1 MLWTLF
7 HPLFY
12 SFLFA
17 LLQEIKSLSLIER
30 VVLSKKCII
39 LLVVYCGPWL
49 KCPSQSSVVGVFKKW
64 YHSCIQKV
72 LFTKN
77 QLQKMFSMIEMY
89 PDDKSSWW
97 NSVIS
102 INWWDGH
109 SYVSSTV
116 IPKIVSSESFN
127 LCVNTAPVILLH
139 SMVCNKYQV

>member
-1 MLWTLF
+1 MDF
-7 HPLFY
+7 IS
-12 SFLFA
+12 SFI
-17 LLQEIKSLSLIER
+17 LLLSICIASRNQVIEPYWKS
-30 VVLSKKCII
+30 CII
-39 LLVVYCGPWL
+39 QKMHHSIGSILWAIAEI
-49 KCPSQSSVVGVFKKW
+49 PSQSSVVGVFKKW

-89 PDDKSSWW
+89 PDDKFSWW

-102 INWWDGH
+102 INWWDDH